1 MGLKNKMRRENRARI
16 SASYADGPHGEIA
29 KMITPQLCI
38 VLLKRLGGSVEVP
51 IAELDDTGG
60 VLMTLA
66 LRDGVFH
73 FELEKKQ

>member
-1 MGLKNKMRRENRARI
+1 MGLKNKMSREVRARI
-16 SASYADGPHGEIA
+16 SAAYPDGPHGEIA
-29 KMITPQLCI
+29 KLITPQLCI

-51 IAELDDTGG
+51 IAEMDDTGG
-60 VLMTLA
+60 DLMLLA